1 MSRTI
6 HAIASD
12 ATHSVVVLST
22 ASSGGGQWET
32 PVKLSTLRLKNEDL
46 ADVLQAKRVL
56 GNSRVEVL
64 ESWKVNAA
72 NQGPRSKFG
81 KTLAAMRAELD
92 SHLAGSKV
100 AGQLEPMA
108 IDGLPA
114 YLASIR
120 GGALNAALPMVD
132 ELPPHVDATT
142 FMARL
147 TKAEAENAQ
156 LRTEREQLKGALA
169 GVLASG
175 EPAPATPG
183 SKAPRL

>member
-114 YLASIR
+114 YLASVR
-120 GGALNAALPMVD
+120 CACLTALPMVD

-142 FMARL
+142 LQDRL